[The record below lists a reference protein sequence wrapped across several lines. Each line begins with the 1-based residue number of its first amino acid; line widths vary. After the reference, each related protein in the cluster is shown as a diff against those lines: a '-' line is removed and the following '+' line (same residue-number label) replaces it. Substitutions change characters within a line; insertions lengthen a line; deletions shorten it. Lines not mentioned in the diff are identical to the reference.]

1 MKNDITLKCC
11 IIYIVERSNIE
22 PCWWLLLNRHSM
34 CLHSSRAENKQIT
47 WKPVLKHDYCHVKMP
62 DESNKILTYTQDQNA
77 LKTIFVLYANKKSL
91 PEKVHICQNNLE
103 RSLTWKIDKYVV
115 CGHSIFMQS
124 SFDVTKNIYMITL
137 EVSLLKENKNNE
149 DKSVPLLMTNHEP
162 QTKDSFKDVIET
174 YSQKSI

>member
-1 MKNDITLKCC
+1 
-11 IIYIVERSNIE
+11 
-22 PCWWLLLNRHSM
+22 
-34 CLHSSRAENKQIT
+34 
-47 WKPVLKHDYCHVKMP
+47 
-62 DESNKILTYTQDQNA
+62 
-77 LKTIFVLYANKKSL
+77 
-91 PEKVHICQNNLE
+91 
-103 RSLTWKIDKYVV
+103 
-115 CGHSIFMQS
+115 MQS